1 MHPNPIYRPEGRERD
16 IAFARARGFGVL
28 TVAAGDA
35 APMVS
40 HLPFILSADG
50 TRLEGHVVRSN
61 PIARALRDGPRA
73 ARMVVSGPDAFIS
86 PDWYGVEDQVPTWN
100 YIAVHLAGRVE
111 LAPPGGLR
119 DHLSRLSE
127 TFEAQLAPK
136 PIWRLDKVS
145 PDALE
150 KLERMILPV
159 ALLVTD
165 IESTWKLT
173 QNKTEAAR
181 LGAADGVAGGTPGQE
196 LAALVAL
203 MREPPVA
210 CRQLMAGS
218 D

>member
-150 KLERMILPV
+150 KLERMILPADAEQDRV
-159 ALLVTD
+159 CAPRRRRRRGGRH
-165 IESTWKLT
+165 
-173 QNKTEAAR
+173 A
-181 LGAADGVAGGTPGQE
+181 GAG
-196 LAALVAL
+196 
-203 MREPPVA
+203 A
-210 CRQLMAGS
+210 CRPRRPDARAACRLSPVDGGQRLSIEGQ
-218 D
+218 DCI